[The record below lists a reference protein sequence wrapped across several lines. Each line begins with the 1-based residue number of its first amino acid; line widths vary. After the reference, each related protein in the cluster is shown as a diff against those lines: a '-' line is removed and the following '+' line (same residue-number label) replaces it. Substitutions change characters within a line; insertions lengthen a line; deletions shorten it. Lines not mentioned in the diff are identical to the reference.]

1 MAWAAI
7 GAAEKAKETTAA
19 EGITLDEEELLPQS
33 SLATIRETFWKRYH
47 WLPPPEQQ
55 PSDKLL
61 SKLTR
66 ALQKR
71 SLEVMNVFSVKTLF
85 NQRSNPSTKRVKVA
99 HNLWIGSTGDD
110 EVQPV
115 ENWSTYLDQLLVY
128 LIGLAMAG
136 AYALQPPPTTPESL
150 ATESLQLCG
159 VPAGPRLEIPLSS
172 RPMCST
178 LSWECS
184 PLCDFFTRSP
194 RTSWMGT
201 AFRQWEW
208 PIRSCGAQGVER
220 ATHWSQV
227 PLVTSE
233 GGVSARPPE
242 PALPPASK
250 VPSAGVDQAFAEKL
264 RDGTLLCQAW
274 QRGKCPQQKERGCA
288 QGQHRCA
295 RELNSGRVCGDPKH
309 IGAKCSNKL
318 RRQRWGSPEPVSPP
332 LKKPGEQ
339 STQGALEGFQK
350 AVASMFDVWKSHVA
364 TNDDLPQIPVFLD
377 LLAGPNY
384 PLSQAFQW
392 AGWKVVQPIDYQID
406 SDFDITKPAV
416 QHAIIQLL
424 PECHLVSAAMDCST
438 KSRIREIRFARSQ
451 STSTTPKW
459 STSTR
464 SAPPAWEGLA
474 ASCPRQCRQWFSI
487 GHSALSGTGRLEGES
502 QSQPTLGGSQWE
514 VAISARRL
522 VWISLR

>member
-1 MAWAAI
+1 MATPEQIFTDLQQRFKYDEQITKTILDKKITSLQEFRFFCEDEKDVVGTFVTPIQDKLTNSRLDAARLKMAWAAI

-66 ALQKR
+66 ALHKR

-150 ATESLQLCG
+150 ATESFSYVEFPWDLAWKYHFRAGQCVRRYPESVRLSVISSLDLQERAEWAQRFANG
-159 VPAGPRLEIPLSS
+159 SDPL
-172 RPMCST
+172 
-178 LSWECS
+178 
-184 PLCDFFTRSP
+184 
-194 RTSWMGT
+194 
-201 AFRQWEW
+201 
-208 PIRSCGAQGVER
+208 GAVVHKVFLER

-242 PALPPASK
+242 PALPPAPK
-250 VPSAGVDQAFAEKL
+250 GPSAGVDQAFAEKL
-264 RDGTLLCQAW
+264 RDGTSLCQAW
-274 QRGKCPQQKERGCA
+274 QKGKCPQQKERGCA

-295 RELNSGRVCGDPKH
+295 RELNSGRVCGDPRTCFTSPGEAR
-309 IGAKCSNKL
+309 GAKQPRSFGRIPK
-318 RRQRWGSPEPVSPP
+318 GSC
-332 LKKPGEQ
+332 L
-339 STQGALEGFQK
+339 
-350 AVASMFDVWKSHVA
+350 HV
-364 TNDDLPQIPVFLD
+364 
-377 LLAGPNY
+377 
-384 PLSQAFQW
+384 
-392 AGWKVVQPIDYQID
+392 
-406 SDFDITKPAV
+406 
-416 QHAIIQLL
+416 
-424 PECHLVSAAMDCST
+424 
-438 KSRIREIRFARSQ
+438 
-451 STSTTPKW
+451 
-459 STSTR
+459 
-464 SAPPAWEGLA
+464 
-474 ASCPRQCRQWFSI
+474 
-487 GHSALSGTGRLEGES
+487 
-502 QSQPTLGGSQWE
+502 
-514 VAISARRL
+514 
-522 VWISLR
+522 

>member
-1 MAWAAI
+1 MATPEQIFTDLQQRFKYDEQITKAILDKKITSLQEFRFFCEDEKDVVGTFVTPIQDKLTNSRLDAARLKMAWAAI

-150 ATESLQLCG
+150 ATESFSYVEFPWDLAWKYHFR
-159 VPAGPRLEIPLSS
+159 AGQSVRRYPESVRLSVISSLDPQERAEWAQRFANGSDPL
-172 RPMCST
+172 
-178 LSWECS
+178 
-184 PLCDFFTRSP
+184 
-194 RTSWMGT
+194 
-201 AFRQWEW
+201 
-208 PIRSCGAQGVER
+208 GAVVHKVFLER

-242 PALPPASK
+242 PALPPAPK
-250 VPSAGVDQAFAEKL
+250 GPSAGVDQAFAEKL

-295 RELNSGRVCGDPKH
+295 R
-309 IGAKCSNKL
+309 A
-318 RRQRWGSPEPVSPP
+318 Q
-332 LKKPGEQ
+332 
-339 STQGALEGFQK
+339 
-350 AVASMFDVWKSHVA
+350 
-364 TNDDLPQIPVFLD
+364 
-377 LLAGPNY
+377 
-384 PLSQAFQW
+384 
-392 AGWKVVQPIDYQID
+392 
-406 SDFDITKPAV
+406 
-416 QHAIIQLL
+416 
-424 PECHLVSAAMDCST
+424 
-438 KSRIREIRFARSQ
+438 
-451 STSTTPKW
+451 
-459 STSTR
+459 
-464 SAPPAWEGLA
+464 
-474 ASCPRQCRQWFSI
+474 
-487 GHSALSGTGRLEGES
+487 
-502 QSQPTLGGSQWE
+502 
-514 VAISARRL
+514 
-522 VWISLR
+522 